1 MILKLFIVLLFCIG
15 LWAVLGGRNLIR
27 KIIGLSLLNSAVV
40 ILFVLGGRIGAEA
53 APILTG
59 SGSGEAVVDPIPQA
73 LMLTAIVVGLS
84 ISAVALILA
93 VKIHRAY
100 GTLDIEEIEA
110 AGANEA
116 SGSAHETSGGSGEPH
131 QPENTE
137 GKEAS
142 HGHGE

>member
-1 MILKLFIVLLFCIG
+1 MIIKLSIVLLFCIG

-40 ILFVLGGRIGAEA
+40 ILFVLGGRIGADA
-53 APILTG
+53 APILTK
-59 SGSGEAVVDPIPQA
+59 SGGGAVVVDPVPQA

-100 GTLDIEEIEA
+100 GTLDIEAIE
-110 AGANEA
+110 EA
-116 SGSAHETSGGSGEPH
+116 EHE
-131 QPENTE
+131 
-137 GKEAS
+137 
-142 HGHGE
+142 HGE